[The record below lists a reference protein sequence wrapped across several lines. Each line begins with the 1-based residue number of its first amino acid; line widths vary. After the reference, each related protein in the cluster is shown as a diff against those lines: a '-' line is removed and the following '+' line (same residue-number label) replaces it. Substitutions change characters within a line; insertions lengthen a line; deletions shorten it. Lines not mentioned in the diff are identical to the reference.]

1 MMDVICTNKTSVM
14 MKNAI
19 KQGLKIIIIKI
30 TRLSSGENPV
40 KLVSLCDKFQDALTS
55 SVS

>member
-1 MMDVICTNKTSVM
+1 MMDVKCTNKTSVM

-19 KQGLKIIIIKI
+19 KQGLKIIIKI